1 MSSKLF
7 NVYAES
13 EYTFWTMNENDE
25 YKQARRQGWSGGI
38 VCWCWLLPCRTAH
51 NAINTPE
58 CTHAE
63 QSRAQWALA
72 WTMNGRGVIQGETFL
87 ESFESLSPLHQTVA
101 QTAGLQ
107 YWRRIQRFIYLA
119 ECGLSFWNGNM
130 NREIWFC
137 FCPNHATI
145 LVSSLLPPKL

>member
-1 MSSKLF
+1 MSSRLF

-13 EYTFWTMNENDE
+13 EDTFWTMNENDE
-25 YKQARRQGWSGGI
+25 YKWEGG
-38 VCWCWLLPCRTAH
+38 VGRETLFAGVAGLPCSSTAH
-51 NAINTPE
+51 NAITTPE

-87 ESFESLSPLHQTVA
+87 ESFESLSPLYQTVA